1 MHLIKRT
8 VLYLILLLHT
18 SIIHA
23 QDRISILVSASG
35 GVSYTGANAYATLG
49 GAYRKHL
56 VYIGPKLV
64 VSRSFLPGR
73 MMWGGNIGYSF
84 SVIEINQ
91 WNAFLNADYQLTQ
104 YRNTGVLQPNSIHE
118 LTGGL
123 GLNYFPVPQRFSIG
137 LKIGSGVHVYKSYNR
152 YNTNNKPTS
161 GMMQQV
167 WLGITYKI
175 SKQ

>member
-1 MHLIKRT
+1 MRLIKGT
-8 VLYLILLLHT
+8 ALCLTLLLNT
-18 SIIHA
+18 SIVNA
-23 QDRISILVSASG
+23 QDRISILASASG
-35 GVSYTGANAYATLG
+35 GVSYTGANAYMALG

-56 VYIGPKLV
+56 LYIGPKLV
-64 VSRSFLPGR
+64 VSRSFLPGK

-84 SVIEINQ
+84 SVIETNK

-104 YRNTGVLQPNSIHE
+104 YRNTGVLQPNTIHE

-123 GLNYFPVPQRFSIG
+123 GLNYFAVPQRFSIG
-137 LKIGSGVHVYKSYNR
+137 LKIGSGVHIDKSYNR

-167 WLGITYKI
+167 RLGITYKI